1 MARRPA
7 DYFEIDQ
14 VMARYYA
21 EQQQRQQPVRDMPT
35 ELDLLRERIERLE
48 GRHDATVVR
57 EFPLAVKAVD
67 AVQRLI
73 EGTATARSADH
84 LGDEVVPTGATF
96 TLPLP
101 LLLFHRSDQP
111 VGQVVEA
118 NVTADGISVRAKI
131 AEIVEP
137 GEVQTL
143 CDRAWHNVVSGLVS
157 GLSIGFK
164 AIEQEPIK
172 TGYRYKRW
180 RWHELSLVTI
190 PAHPGARIRIAR

>member
-1 MARRPA
+1 MHHPPG
-7 DYFEIDQ
+7 YFEIEAI
-14 VMARYYA
+14 MERFHR
-21 EQQQRQQPVRDMPT
+21 EQQQPTARDIPS

-48 GRHDATVVR
+48 GRHAATVVR

-67 AVQRLI
+67 AAQRLI
-73 EGTATARSADH
+73 EGTATARSVDH
-84 LGDEVVPTGATF
+84 LGDEVVPTGAVY

-101 LLLFHRSDQP
+101 LLLFHKSDQP
-111 VGQVVEA
+111 VGQVTEA
-118 NVTADGISVRAKI
+118 TVTEDGIKVRAKI
-131 AEIVEP
+131 AAITEP
-137 GEVQTL
+137 GEVQAL
-143 CDRAWHNVVSGLVS
+143 CDRAWVNVVSGLVS

-164 AIEQEPIK
+164 ALEQEPIK